1 MANFWLSQASMGKG
15 HLFFSSMSQSL
26 FLSTIDK
33 HTVGNNL
40 YIDSSHAVAVL
51 EGVWVA
57 LERPPK
63 VGMHLVLPLA
73 ALVDERDL
81 EQRAHIGAFA
91 GQGYEERDVDN
102 AILAALPIGVEVDRP
117 IESPHVEG
125 LGGDELPQLGSGVRD
140 RRRGG
145 RRRGRM
151 RCGGAMGGQSKPKLL
166 IIAWDP
172 L

>member
-1 MANFWLSQASMGKG
+1 MSHSSFAYDLFYTLSRG
-15 HLFFSSMSQSL
+15 LVSL
-26 FLSTIDK
+26 LLTLTPACSCVYNYKFQFRPIHPPSRRLS
-33 HTVGNNL
+33 
-40 YIDSSHAVAVL
+40 
-51 EGVWVA
+51 
-57 LERPPK
+57 
-63 VGMHLVLPLA
+63 HLVLPLA

-91 GQGYEERDVDN
+91 GQGYEERDVGS
-102 AILAALPIGVEVDRP
+102 AVLGALPVGVEVDRP
-117 IESPHVEG
+117 VEPPHVEG

-145 RRRGRM
+145 RRRRRI